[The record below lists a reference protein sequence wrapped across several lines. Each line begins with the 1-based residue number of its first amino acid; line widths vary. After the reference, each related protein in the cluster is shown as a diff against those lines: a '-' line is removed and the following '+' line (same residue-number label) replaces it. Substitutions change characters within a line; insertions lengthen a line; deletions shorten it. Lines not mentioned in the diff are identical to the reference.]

1 MIFAEA
7 QAIFRQLRERAVE
20 NQEAT
25 QEFESA
31 LTTLV
36 ETYNTAIHENRFVVG
51 GATEVLLCAW
61 IKALGFAC
69 EWRSEIRT
77 DLWINEVP
85 FSVKANFARSST
97 IRLINVLGASPNA
110 EWNTPLLAL
119 LAEEGLFYADPTLV
133 EREAIVRKADV
144 LEVKTRSIRQLR
156 AQGWCI
162 SIDVPR
168 KPDTGAPSQVAS
180 YDVARAVLEKIA
192 SQVLAA
198 HFPKPH

>member
-1 MIFAEA
+1 MFAEA
-7 QAIFRQLRERAVE
+7 QAIFRQMRERAVE

-25 QEFESA
+25 QEFELA
-31 LTTLV
+31 LATLV

-61 IKALGFAC
+61 IKALGFVC
-69 EWRSEIRT
+69 EWRSGIRT

-97 IRLINVLGASPNA
+97 IRLINVLGASPDA